1 MAEPVKA
8 GADGRWATLR
18 PRVLTAAVGTPL
30 LLAVLWAGRWP
41 LWALTWALALVGSAE
56 FSAMLKKRE
65 LDLPFWAIGSL
76 TAGVLLDSLLRWP
89 LWPVLL
95 GLFFLAALYGLGGT
109 DNQRGFMTGESAL
122 FGALYIGGLMSYLIR
137 LRELPHGFLVV
148 VFVLAV
154 VWLNDAGAYFIGRR
168 FGRHRLLPRVSP
180 GKTWEGSLGGLAVG
194 LAAAVLLALVVGRS
208 AGLGIVAGL
217 VVSLAGQIGDLV
229 ESNFKR
235 FVGAKDSG
243 GVLPGH
249 GGVLDRFDSA
259 LFALPAAYYFLKGIG
274 LS

>member
-1 MAEPVKA
+1 MAEP
-8 GADGRWATLR
+8 ADAVREGRWTSLR
-18 PRVLTAAVGTPL
+18 PRILTAAIGTPL
-30 LLAVLWAGRWP
+30 FIGIVWVGAWP
-41 LWALTWALALVGSAE
+41 LWALTWAMALVGSAE
-56 FSAMLKKRE
+56 FSTMLKKRD
-65 LDLPFWAIGSL
+65 LDLPFWGIGSL
-76 TAGVLLDSLLRWP
+76 TAGVLLDSLLHWP

-95 GLFFLAALYGLGGT
+95 ALFFLAAIYGLGGS

-122 FGALYIGGLMSYLIR
+122 YGAVYIGGLMSYLIR
-137 LRELPHGFLVV
+137 LRDLPHGFFIVF
-148 VFVLAV
+148 FVLAV

-180 GKTWEGSLGGLAVG
+180 GKTWEGSLGGLVCGLLVAVIYAFIVGQSLSTG
-194 LAAAVLLALVVGRS
+194 LL
-208 AGLGIVAGL
+208 AGL
-217 VVSLAGQIGDLV
+217 VVSVAGQMGDLV

-249 GGVLDRFDSA
+249 GGVLDRLDSA

>member
-1 MAEPVKA
+1 MAEAAKRRR
-8 GADGRWATLR
+8 DGRWSQLT
-18 PRVLTAAVGTPL
+18 PRLVTAGLGAPFLVAL
-30 LLAVLWAGRWP
+30 LWIGGWP

-56 FSAMLKKRE
+56 FSGLLKLRE
-65 LDLPFWAIGSL
+65 MDLPVWAIGSL
-76 TAGVLLDSLLRWP
+76 TTGVLLDSALRWP

-95 GLFFLAALYGLGGT
+95 ALFFLASLYGLGGS
-109 DNQRGFMTGESAL
+109 DNQRGFMTGVSAL
-122 FGALYIGGLMSYLIR
+122 FGAIYLGGLFSYLLQVR
-137 LRELPHGFLVV
+137 RLPHGFWLTFF
-148 VFVLAV
+148 VFAV

-194 LAAAVLLALVVGRS
+194 LVTAVGLGRVLGFAWEPALLAGAVVS
-208 AGLGIVAGL
+208 VAGQL
-217 VVSLAGQIGDLV
+217 GDLV

-243 GVLPGH
+243 GLLPGH

>member
-1 MAEPVKA
+1 M
-8 GADGRWATLR
+8 
-18 PRVLTAAVGTPL
+18 
-30 LLAVLWAGRWP
+30 
-41 LWALTWALALVGSAE
+41 ALVGSAE
-56 FSAMLKKRE
+56 FSTMLKKRD
-65 LDLPFWAIGSL
+65 LDLPFWGIGSL
-76 TAGVLLDSLLRWP
+76 TAGVLLDSLLHWP

-95 GLFFLAALYGLGGT
+95 ALFFLAAIYGLGGS

-122 FGALYIGGLMSYLIR
+122 YGAVYIGGLMSYLIR
-137 LRELPHGFLVV
+137 LRDLPHGFFIVF
-148 VFVLAV
+148 FVLAV

-180 GKTWEGSLGGLAVG
+180 GKTWEGSLGGLVCGLLVAVIYAFIVGQSLSTG
-194 LAAAVLLALVVGRS
+194 LL
-208 AGLGIVAGL
+208 AGL
-217 VVSLAGQIGDLV
+217 VVSVAGQMGDLV

-249 GGVLDRFDSA
+249 GGVLDRLDSA